1 MPCSWQTGAPS
12 GEAQLTRAILR
23 ARGAAALQGP
33 VLGGDRPG
41 AAREVGG
48 GRVGGPAHIM
58 VPVSALAALRSS
70 GRSRSECPHHGRKNS
85 TKKPDSLWRAS
96 ALFHDWAVSSASP
109 LHSKSCRNGVQHGR
123 QSRGA
128 GVDALYPCQG
138 EWSGSNLASVVRN
151 GALLRRCAWQPQ
163 RCYTQQSKR
172 ADSTPR
178 SGPPRMPSTIAVT
191 AIAPSLLA
199 PAAGAPPAAA
209 RWCQREHEEKARLGF
224 SSAEQEFV
232 QGVCSTNCARLVGG
246 WSRPR
251 RNSTRAARTV
261 AQDVLAPSR
270 GSPCSLTSTA
280 PVYLRPGRIR
290 CALAPLHR
298 AARTR
303 VTARAPAPTRV
314 DLLPTVSTFLP
325 HRSLGGFSSLHLQCT
340 SSLAQLRAG
349 HRQADAPLAQSGARV
364 RATGTVP

>member
-1 MPCSWQTGAPS
+1 VVGNALLLADRGAERRGAVDARDP
-12 GEAQLTRAILR
+12 AR

-48 GRVGGPAHIM
+48 GRVGGLAHIM

-109 LHSKSCRNGVQHGR
+109 LHSKSCRNGVQHVR

-163 RCYTQQSKR
+163 RCYTEQSKW

-178 SGPPRMPSTIAVT
+178 SGPPRMRSGSRSTRRGHSRHCNRTLPPSACCRN
-191 AIAPSLLA
+191 APCRKTV
-199 PAAGAPPAAA
+199 PTGARRKSPP
-209 RWCQREHEEKARLGF
+209 RLFFGR
-224 SSAEQEFV
+224 EFV
-232 QGVCSTNCARLVGG
+232 QGVV
-246 WSRPR
+246 
-251 RNSTRAARTV
+251 V
-261 AQDVLAPSR
+261 
-270 GSPCSLTSTA
+270 
-280 PVYLRPGRIR
+280 
-290 CALAPLHR
+290 
-298 AARTR
+298 
-303 VTARAPAPTRV
+303 
-314 DLLPTVSTFLP
+314 
-325 HRSLGGFSSLHLQCT
+325 
-340 SSLAQLRAG
+340 
-349 HRQADAPLAQSGARV
+349 
-364 RATGTVP
+364 